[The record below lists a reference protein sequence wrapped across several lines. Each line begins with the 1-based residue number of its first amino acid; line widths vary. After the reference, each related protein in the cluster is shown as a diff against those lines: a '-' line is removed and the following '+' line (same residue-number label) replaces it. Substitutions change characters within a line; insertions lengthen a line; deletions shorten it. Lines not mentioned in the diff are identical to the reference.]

1 MRCLRLFGDA
11 RHAGA
16 SLTNRQQRRLASE
29 ASEEDDE
36 GSNRGRSAGSIRDAG
51 GRIGEVGA
59 ARENVYFRK
68 MDSELINKLK
78 ERRLKEI
85 QERKDEIKQHEKAI
99 ADAKREL
106 EELEKN
112 LEADE

>member
-1 MRCLRLFGDA
+1 MGPKRAKGTLSKR
-11 RHAGA
+11 
-16 SLTNRQQRRLASE
+16 SRQQRRLASE
-29 ASEEDDE
+29 ASEDDE

-51 GRIGEVGA
+51 GRIGEAGA

-68 MDSELINKLK
+68 MDNELINKLK